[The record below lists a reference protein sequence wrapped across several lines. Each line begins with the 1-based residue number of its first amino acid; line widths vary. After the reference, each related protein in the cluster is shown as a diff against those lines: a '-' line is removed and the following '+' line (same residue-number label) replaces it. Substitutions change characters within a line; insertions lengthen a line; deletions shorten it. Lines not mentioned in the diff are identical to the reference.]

1 MSSLTMAGSTVGG
14 VCHDVRRMLSANLN
28 DQLLF
33 VASDYTPGSGTLS
46 LKALSS
52 RIGPGSLLSWHE
64 STLYVISTGQG
75 TTVEVMAGYDGGP
88 DIEIPAG
95 TPLRLN
101 PRFTDYTL
109 FNAVAQAVGT
119 MASPSNGLYAVTKDY
134 VSGLFDD
141 SVYPIPEEFRE
152 RVVRVLSVCERT
164 DDGQDWA
171 RISDF
176 RVSLTPGNEHIRIFS
191 EAQRFEIVY
200 ALELMKPTAFTDDL
214 VEDCGLSGPMLDI
227 PALGAAAMLM
237 SGQEARRNQQRA
249 QGDPRRAEDVP
260 ITGALNVARDL
271 RRTFEQRIN
280 EEHTRLVGMFPY
292 RRATV

>member
-1 MSSLTMAGSTVGG
+1 MTSLTMPASTVGG

-33 VASDYTPGSGTLS
+33 VASDYVPGSGVLALKS
-46 LKALSS
+46 LTNRVA
-52 RIGPGSLLSWHE
+52 PGSLLSWHE
-64 STLYVISTGQG
+64 STLYVVSVGQG
-75 TTVEVMAGYDGGP
+75 NTLEVMPGYDGGP
-88 DIEIPAG
+88 DVAIPAG
-95 TPLRLN
+95 TPMRLN

-109 FNAVAQAVGT
+109 FNAVAQAVGS
-119 MASPSNGLYAVTKDY
+119 MASPSNGLFALAKDY

-141 SVYPIPEEFRE
+141 SVYPIPDEYKA

-171 RISDF
+171 RISDY
-176 RVSLTPGNEHIRIFS
+176 RVSLTPGNEHVRIFS

-200 ALELMKPTAFTDDL
+200 ALEILKPSAFTDDL
-214 VEDCGLSGPMLDI
+214 VEDCGLSGSMLDI
-227 PALGAAAMLM
+227 PALGAAANLM

-260 ITGALNVARDL
+260 ITGAINVSRDL

-280 EEHTRLVGMFPY
+280 EEHARLVGMFPY
-292 RRATV
+292 RRLSV

>member
-1 MSSLTMAGSTVGG
+1 MTTLSMAASTVGG
-14 VCHDVRRMLSANLN
+14 VCQDVRRMLSANLN

-33 VASDYTPGSGTLS
+33 TAADYTPGDDTLS
-46 LKALSS
+46 LKAISS
-52 RIGPGSLLSWHE
+52 RVAAGSLLSWRE
-64 STLYVISTGQG
+64 STLYVISVGQG
-75 TTVEVMAGYDGGP
+75 STVEVMAGYDGGP
-88 DIEIPAG
+88 DIPIPAG

-109 FNAVAQAVGT
+109 FQSVVQAVGA
-119 MASPSNGLYAVTKDY
+119 MAAPSNGLYAVTKDY

-141 SVYPIPEEFRE
+141 SIYPIPEAYRD
-152 RVVRVLSVCERT
+152 RVVRVLSVMERS

-176 RVSLTPGNEHIRIFS
+176 RVSLTPGNEHLRIFS
-191 EAQRFEIVY
+191 DAQRFEIVY
-200 ALELMKPTAFTDDL
+200 ALELMKPTAYTDDL

-227 PALGAAAMLM
+227 PALGAAASLM
-237 SGQEARRNQQRA
+237 TGQEARRNQQRA

-260 ITGALNVARDL
+260 ITGALSVARDL
-271 RRTFEQRIN
+271 RRAFQQRID